1 MIDAEES
8 LSLSPTTCL
17 KCQPGPVLAHPCM
30 ALTKSGQ
37 PLCTLES
44 GGQGSQGR
52 GLTEE
57 EEEERNTREGREG
70 GGGGQR
76 FF

>member
-1 MIDAEES
+1 MIDAEK
-8 LSLSPTTCL
+8 SLSPSVTTRL

-37 PLCTLES
+37 SLCILES
-44 GGQGSQGR
+44 GAQGSQGR

-57 EEEERNTREGREG
+57 EEERNTRQGREG
-70 GGGGQR
+70 GGGGKR
-76 FF
+76 VF